1 MNDKTPKDTGASTRR
16 GKLRTGQRV
25 AQVTVDAAL
34 LPKAPRAKPAVVAE
48 GQQAKVRI
56 VSPVDARIAA
66 GQQKVQRQALGA
78 ATARIG
84 SAIEAGTLSAK
95 GSKQLLVGK
104 MVKKLG
110 SVEAAEAWYRSHHL
124 EELGG
129 RTPAQMVRAG
139 ELKAL
144 LAHLQGGKAD
154 TE

>member
-1 MNDKTPKDTGASTRR
+1 MNDKTPKDTGATKR
-16 GKLRTGQRV
+16 GKLRIGQRV

-48 GQQAKVRI
+48 GQQAKVKI
-56 VSPVDARIAA
+56 VSPVNPRAAA
-66 GQQKVQRQALGA
+66 GQQKAQRQALKA

-95 GSKQLLVGK
+95 GAKLLLVGQ
-104 MVKKLG
+104 MTKKLG
-110 SVEAAEAWYRSHHL
+110 SLEAAETWYRSNHL

-144 LAHLQGGKAD
+144 LAHLQGKPD